1 MQWKTILK
9 PAELAE
15 TRLIDAILSNY
26 FPINSSLPPERELAV
41 RLGVTRPTMREALQR
56 LARDGWLEI
65 RHGKST
71 RVRDYWQEGN
81 LAVLSAIARREQGLP
96 DGFISNLLMVRMLMA
111 PAYARLAVENTPGAV
126 LECLTGAI
134 TLPEDQHAFANFDFR
149 LHHTLTVASHNPVF
163 TLILNGFRDLYSQ
176 IGSLYFSTPVTRRH
190 SREYYRSLEKAVSA
204 KDAAQAEALT
214 RTVMQESLGLW
225 QGALENGGNR

>member
-1 MQWKTILK
+1 MQWKTISK

-15 TRLIDAILSNY
+15 SRLIDAILSDY

-96 DGFISNLLMVRMLMA
+96 DGFISNLLMVRVLMA
-111 PAYARLAVENTPGAV
+111 PAYTRLAVENAPAAV
-126 LECLTGAI
+126 LEFMTEASALS
-134 TLPEDQHAFANFDFR
+134 EDQHAFANFDFR

-163 TLILNGFRDLYSQ
+163 TLILNGFQDLYSQ

-190 SREYYRSLEKAVSA
+190 SREYYRSLEIAVSA
-204 KDAAQAEALT
+204 KDAAQAESLT

-225 QGALENGGNR
+225 QDALENGGNL